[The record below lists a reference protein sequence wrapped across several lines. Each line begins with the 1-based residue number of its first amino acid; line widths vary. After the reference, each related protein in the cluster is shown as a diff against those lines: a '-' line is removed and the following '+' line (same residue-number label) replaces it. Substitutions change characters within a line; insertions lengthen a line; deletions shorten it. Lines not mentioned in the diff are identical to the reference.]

1 MKKNLIKI
9 ESLQK
14 YEVEAKSKVSVDNL
28 VFEKGII
35 SRIHFENHISE
46 DGSDCMVMKFFKENT
61 LILKFKTKEDYT
73 LVIDPESDCSY
84 EITRTDK
91 LYINKDAVFY
101 NPFCEENE

>member
-9 ESLQK
+9 ESLQT

-35 SRIHFENHISE
+35 SRIHFENHTSE
-46 DGSDCMVMKFFKENT
+46 DGINYMLMKFFKENT
-61 LILKFKTKEDYT
+61 LISKFKTNEDYT
-73 LVIDPESDCSY
+73 LIIDPESDSSY

-91 LYINKDAVFY
+91 LYINKDTVFY